1 MNAEE
6 HIFISNASNSVKIL
20 NRLKSLSQNNLP
32 VFVTGGPGT
41 GKTFVINL
49 IASLSGENPR
59 VLVLD
64 SDHIENEK
72 TLESILSK
80 GENTY
85 FVFKDFSN
93 FSKEIQAFLLKK
105 IRENQNESNSA
116 SSSRFIFLSGK
127 EWKQKL
133 EAGQILESLYFEISN
148 FRLDIPDLRERKED
162 IPLLIKHFL
171 GILSEKHKRKEI
183 RLSEKLY
190 QLLLNY
196 DFPGNVRQL
205 KNLLESMVSLFA
217 VRMLDVK
224 HLPPQMFET
233 SYVYSEFIEVKT
245 GIPLKDY
252 EREIIKK
259 NLILVNGNREKAA
272 KILGISERTI
282 YRKIIE
288 FGLSG
293 EAEGKNPP
301 SGG

>member
-93 FSKEIQAFLLKK
+93 FPKEIQAFLLKK

-116 SSSRFIFLSGK
+116 ASSRFIFLSGK

-148 FRLDIPDLRERKED
+148 FRLDLPDLRERKED

-171 GILSEKHKRKEI
+171 EILSEKHKRKEI

>member
-1 MNAEE
+1 MNSEE
-6 HIFISNASNSVKIL
+6 HIFISNASNSIKIF
-20 NRLKSLSQNNLP
+20 NRLKSLSQNTLP
-32 VFVTGGPGT
+32 LFVTGGPGS
-41 GKTFVINL
+41 GKTFVSKL
-49 IASLSGENPR
+49 IAGLSGLNPR
-59 VLVLD
+59 ILILD
-64 SDHIENEK
+64 SDNIENEK
-72 TLESILSK
+72 NFESIFSEGK
-80 GENTY
+80 NTY
-85 FVFKDFSN
+85 FLFKDFPN
-93 FSKEIQAFLLKK
+93 FPKEIQVYLLKK
-105 IRENQNESNSA
+105 IRENRSD
-116 SSSRFIFLSGK
+116 SRFVFISGK
-127 EWKQKL
+127 EWKRKL

-148 FRLDIPDLRERKED
+148 FRLDLPDLRERKED

-171 GILSEKHKRKEI
+171 ETLSEKYKRKEI
-183 RLSEKLY
+183 RLSEKLV

-205 KNLLESMVSLFA
+205 KNLLESMISLFA
-217 VRMLDVK
+217 VRILDVK

-293 EAEGKNPP
+293 EAEGKDPP
-301 SGG
+301 FGD

>member
-1 MNAEE
+1 MSAEE
-6 HIFISNASNSVKIL
+6 HIFISNASNSIKIL

-41 GKTFVINL
+41 GKTFVSNL
-49 IASLSGENPR
+49 IASLSGGNPR
-59 VLVLD
+59 VFILD
-64 SDHIENEK
+64 SEHIENER
-72 TLESILSK
+72 TLESVLSK

-93 FSKEIQAFLLKK
+93 FPKEIQAYLLKK

-116 SSSRFIFLSGK
+116 SRFIFLSGK

-148 FRLDIPDLRERKED
+148 FRLDLPDLRERKED

-171 GILSEKHKRKEI
+171 ETLSEKHKRKEI

-217 VRMLDVK
+217 VRMLDIK

-301 SGG
+301 SGD

>member
-1 MNAEE
+1 MDSEE
-6 HIFISNASNSVKIL
+6 HNFISNASNSIKIL
-20 NRLKSLSQNNLP
+20 NRLKSLSQNKMPL
-32 VFVTGGPGT
+32 FVTGGPGS
-41 GKTFVINL
+41 GKTFVSSL
-49 IASLSGENPR
+49 IASLSGENPK
-59 VLVLD
+59 VVILD
-64 SDHIENEK
+64 CESVETETALN
-72 TLESILSK
+72 SILSDDQ
-80 GENTY
+80 NTY
-85 FVFKDFSN
+85 FVLKDFHD
-93 FSKEIQAFLLKK
+93 FPKELQAFLLKRL
-105 IRENQNESNSA
+105 RENRSN
-116 SSSRFIFLSGK
+116 SRFIFLSGK

-133 EAGQILESLYFEISN
+133 DAGQILESLYFEISN
-148 FRLDIPDLRERKED
+148 FRLDLPDLRERKED

-171 GILSEKHKRKEI
+171 ETLSEKYKRKEV

-217 VRMLDVK
+217 VRVLDVK

-233 SYVYSEFIEVKT
+233 SYVYPEFIEVKT
-245 GIPLKDY
+245 GIPLRDY

-272 KILGISERTI
+272 RILGISERTI

-301 SGG
+301 SVD

>member
-93 FSKEIQAFLLKK
+93 FPKEIQAFLLKK

-171 GILSEKHKRKEI
+171 EILSEKHKRKEI

>member
-1 MNAEE
+1 MSAEE
-6 HIFISNASNSVKIL
+6 HIFISNASNSIKIL

-41 GKTFVINL
+41 GKTFVSNL
-49 IASLSGENPR
+49 IASLSGGNPR
-59 VLVLD
+59 VFILD
-64 SDHIENEK
+64 SEHIENER

-93 FSKEIQAFLLKK
+93 FPKEIQAYLLKK
-105 IRENQNESNSA
+105 IRENQNESNTA
-116 SSSRFIFLSGK
+116 SRFIFLSGK

-148 FRLDIPDLRERKED
+148 FRLDLPDLRERKED

-171 GILSEKHKRKEI
+171 ETLSEKHKRKEI

-217 VRMLDVK
+217 VRMLDIK

-301 SGG
+301 SGD

>member
-93 FSKEIQAFLLKK
+93 FPKEIQAFLLKK

-116 SSSRFIFLSGK
+116 SSRFIFLSGK

-148 FRLDIPDLRERKED
+148 FRLDLPDLRERKED

-171 GILSEKHKRKEI
+171 EILSEKHKRKEI

>member
-6 HIFISNASNSVKIL
+6 HIFISNASNSIKIL

-41 GKTFVINL
+41 GKTFVSNL
-49 IASLSGENPR
+49 IANFSGGNPR
-59 VLVLD
+59 VLILD

-93 FSKEIQAFLLKK
+93 YPKEIQAYLLKK
-105 IRENQNESNSA
+105 IRENQNVSNSV
-116 SSSRFIFLSGK
+116 SRFIFLSGK

-148 FRLDIPDLRERKED
+148 FRLDLPDLRERKED

-171 GILSEKHKRKEI
+171 ETLSEKHKRKEI

-301 SGG
+301 SGD

>member
-93 FSKEIQAFLLKK
+93 FPKEIQAFLLKK

-116 SSSRFIFLSGK
+116 SSRFIFLSGK

-148 FRLDIPDLRERKED
+148 FRLDLPDLRERKED

-171 GILSEKHKRKEI
+171 EILSEKHKRKEI

-217 VRMLDVK
+217 VRILDVK